1 MCRSNFLKW
10 RSRGAI
16 SDQKI
21 VFPFYES
28 TVATDGEY
36 RASTREML
44 FKSNPTLPTGRVRWE
59 KKQ

>member
-44 FKSNPTLPTGRVRWE
+44 FKSNPDGKSWRQ
-59 KKQ
+59 KAIG